1 VGILRLEGLTKII
14 EKAGVSPG
22 AAAPGTM
29 SNAQC
34 TGDPADGED
43 DGALIARA
51 ELKWVES

>member
-1 VGILRLEGLTKII
+1 
-14 EKAGVSPG
+14 
-22 AAAPGTM
+22 M